1 MSPSSRLQA
10 RERELGRPLVP
21 AARRRAAELGVDLA
35 TVAGTGR
42 NGVVRVADVEAAA
55 GAVDSR
61 EHATSG
67 SATLPHRGTAP
78 GPSRWPPTMASRS
91 IGACA

>member
-1 MSPSSRLQA
+1 MHMSPSSRLQA

-55 GAVDSR
+55 GAGFLQQLKDAL
-61 EHATSG
+61 EHPLRTVA
-67 SATLPHRGTAP
+67 
-78 GPSRWPPTMASRS
+78 
-91 IGACA
+91 